1 MVLFQKIVPYIFPKG
16 NFSSVPV
23 LVLLSVIS
31 FQDSWV
37 VAEQFHSSSRD
48 QPSVSH
54 TLGYSSSQ

>member
-16 NFSSVPV
+16 NFYSVPV

-37 VAEQFHSSSRD
+37 VAEQFYSPSRD
-48 QPSVSH
+48 QPGVSH
-54 TLGYSSSQ
+54 TLGYSSSL